1 VAVRSLSPRI
11 ALSLLTLS
19 FLPMSAFAANEEP
32 TPKTTSITRTTS
44 APKIDGVLDE
54 AVWDDAI
61 IVEDLHQT
69 KPVEY
74 AAPLSTKFYRRVY
87 SVMFSVA
94 ASQHSR

>member
-1 VAVRSLSPRI
+1 
-11 ALSLLTLS
+11 
-19 FLPMSAFAANEEP
+19 MSVLAANEAP
-32 TPKTTSITRTTS
+32 GPKTTTITRTS
-44 APKIDGVLDE
+44 IVPKIDGVLDE

-61 IVEDLHQT
+61 VVEDLHQT